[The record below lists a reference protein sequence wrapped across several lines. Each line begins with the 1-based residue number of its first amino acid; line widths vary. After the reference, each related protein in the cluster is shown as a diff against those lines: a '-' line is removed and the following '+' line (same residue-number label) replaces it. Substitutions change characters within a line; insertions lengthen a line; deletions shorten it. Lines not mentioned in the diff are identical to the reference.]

1 MISCLISSTSL
12 RPARTSSAPAV
23 TDKTGY
29 FPIELRKYPEATNCC
44 MRPLISLSPTSDKYP
59 NTDNAS
65 RPARVMRSVRSPR
78 TMDEII
84 EAPYRSSVAIMARN
98 MAFASFVTLTRS
110 PFVLQ
115 ELQLLHSSHGTIS
128 PK

>member
-1 MISCLISSTSL
+1 MRHP
-12 RPARTSSAPAV
+12 RPAR
-23 TDKTGY
+23 
-29 FPIELRKYPEATNCC
+29 
-44 MRPLISLSPTSDKYP
+44 M
-59 NTDNAS
+59 
-65 RPARVMRSVRSPR
+65 SVRSILR
-78 TMDEII
+78 AMEEII